1 MNGCVPCRAW
11 GIPVQVCPAV
21 CACVRREEKGK
32 CEEVCVFLGVFIYS
46 GPRRCICLSDK
57 ICVFSQFVKNRD
69 DAHPVMH
76 STSYFCVQHN
86 SCRTLKSHD
95 EQALILC
102 PALCYSV
109 AFELVL
115 REQHGADLLRVILSN
130 SEEVKYPGRRKRAP
144 KHW

>member
-1 MNGCVPCRAW
+1 MDACRA
-11 GIPVQVCPAV
+11 GRGASRSRSVPLCVHVCGGRKKVKAK
-21 CACVRREEKGK
+21 R
-32 CEEVCVFLGVFIYS
+32 CVFLGVFIYS

-57 ICVFSQFVKNRD
+57 NCVFSQFVKNRD